1 MGLLDKLFGSET
13 STKVEMPKWQSDALQ
28 SAIREMDGLGVP
40 QLNPDNMT
48 AALNPWM
55 IENLAG
61 SANWA
66 QGGGADQVA
75 MMNQMGLNQ
84 ANTAGSL
91 EQLAA
96 LQAGHGNTA
105 LTGSGNWILNELANA
120 ASDGS
125 NNKMSSGF
133 SGGGGGG
140 GYSSNQV
147 GPVDH
152 LKFQYDQ
159 GVFDQS
165 YNNLIGSAQ
174 GAFDSYSN
182 KTKTDNLFQN
192 LPGLKIGSQLLGG
205 ANTKVGQAGNLL
217 DAMTNQ
223 QIMDYGAQMQQWAS
237 GTADANAMNAGANTL
252 QAQTGA
258 YQSNVSANASMAS
271 AAMSAAASRA
281 NAQLNADTQ
290 RYNSLVGAAS
300 NMYGYGTQLLGDAG
314 TSLNGANAGYGNAA
328 NTFAGANE
336 QMNNNWATSLG
347 ASDYLQQYDQGALDR
362 FNQANIYNME
372 RPWNMQMD
380 KFNAINGVPTGQST
394 TNSPSLFQAAGNI
407 ASIFAG
413 FG

>member
-1 MGLLDKLFGSET
+1 MGLLDKLFGSKQT
-13 STKVEMPKWQSDALQ
+13 TKVEMPKWQSDALQ
-28 SAIREMDGLGVP
+28 AAIRDGDSLGVP

-61 SANWA
+61 AANWA

-84 ANTAGSL
+84 ASTAGAL

-120 ASDGS
+120 ASGGS
-125 NNKMSSGF
+125 KNKLDFS

-140 GYSSNQV
+140 GYAGNSV

-152 LKFQYDQ
+152 LKFKYDQ

-182 KTKTDNLFQN
+182 KTKTENLFQN

-205 ANTKVGQAGNLL
+205 ANSKVGQAGNLL

-237 GTADANAMNAGANTL
+237 GTADANAMNAGQSTL

-258 YQSNVSANASMAS
+258 YQSNVSANASMAN

-281 NAQLNADTQ
+281 NAQLAADTQ
-290 RYNSLVGAAS
+290 KYNALVGAAS

-328 NTFAGANE
+328 NTFGGANE
-336 QMNNNWATSLG
+336 QMNNNWSTSLG
-347 ASDYLQQYDQGALDR
+347 AADWLQQYDQAALDR
-362 FNQANIYNME
+362 WNQANIYNME
-372 RPWNMQMD
+372 TPWNMQMD

-394 TNSPSLFQAAGNI
+394 TNSPSLFQGLGNI
-407 ASIFAG
+407 ASIFAA
-413 FG
+413 F